1 MLRITEPEIMDDEEQ
16 VRAYSLA
23 DFEEPHSQF
32 IRLLGEKLPSL
43 PATGHALDMGCGS
56 GDITRRFSLAYPDWK
71 IDGIDGSRVMLTV
84 AREMAI
90 DEGMEERLNFMKV
103 LLPASPPPGCDY
115 DWIFSNSL
123 LHHLSDPAVFW
134 ASLADWS
141 GQNTHVFVMD
151 LMRPENPQQA
161 QAMVQRYSAEEPE
174 ILRTDFF
181 NSLLASFEPEEI
193 TEQLGKASLTQLQL
207 EIASDRHFIVWG
219 STKT

>member
-71 IDGIDGSRVMLTV
+71 IDGIDGSQAMLTV

-90 DEGMEERLNFMKV
+90 NEGMEERLNFMKV

-115 DWIFSNSL
+115 DLIFSNSL

-151 LMRPENPQQA
+151 LLRPENPQQA

-174 ILRTDFF
+174 VLRTDFY

-193 TEQLGKASLTQLQL
+193 TEQLGTASLTQLQL

>member
-32 IRLLGEKLPSL
+32 IRLLSEKLPSL

-71 IDGIDGSRVMLTV
+71 IDGIDGSQAMLTV

-115 DWIFSNSL
+115 DLIFSNSL

-219 STKT
+219 STRT

>member
-71 IDGIDGSRVMLTV
+71 IDGIDGSQAMLTV

-115 DWIFSNSL
+115 DLIFSNSL

-174 ILRTDFF
+174 VLRTDFY

-193 TEQLGKASLTQLQL
+193 TEQLGTASLTQLQL

-219 STKT
+219 STRT

>member
-1 MLRITEPEIMDDEEQ
+1 
-16 VRAYSLA
+16 
-23 DFEEPHSQF
+23 
-32 IRLLGEKLPSL
+32 
-43 PATGHALDMGCGS
+43 
-56 GDITRRFSLAYPDWK
+56 
-71 IDGIDGSRVMLTV
+71 
-84 AREMAI
+84 
-90 DEGMEERLNFMKV
+90 
-103 LLPASPPPGCDY
+103 
-115 DWIFSNSL
+115 L

-134 ASLADWS
+134 VSLADWS

-207 EIASDRHFIVWG
+207 EIASDRHLIVWG
-219 STKT
+219 STRT

>member
-115 DWIFSNSL
+115 DLIFSNSL

>member
-71 IDGIDGSRVMLTV
+71 IDGIDGSQAMLTV
-84 AREMAI
+84 AREMAT

-115 DWIFSNSL
+115 DLIFSNSL

-207 EIASDRHFIVWG
+207 EIASDRHLIVWG
-219 STKT
+219 STRT